1 MKKTLSIFLTA
12 AMLLSLAACGNS
24 AGTATAPNESG
35 APASESA
42 SASSAQSNAPAAREW
57 ASTDDA
63 FDPLQESDAITF
75 EDMRAKFGAIPK
87 VSGDL
92 KFAGNVKAFENV
104 VWREIANG
112 YVGLSEAA
120 KAGGI
125 NLTVDTTS
133 PQGENDEE
141 GQLTILKDQVRQ
153 GVNAILLSPI
163 SDGNCLPAVDS
174 AHEANIP
181 VFSVNNEFN
190 GADYFVGPNAL
201 SQGELA
207 AAWVNEKLG
216 GSGKV
221 AIVMGMPKTGVT
233 RNRTA
238 GFENW
243 FKANGSA
250 IEVVEK
256 QNADW
261 DRSKAKDI
269 AQTWL
274 KMHPDLKAI
283 FCNND
288 VMALGVVE
296 AVKEAGLKLN
306 EDIYVVGCDG
316 QSEAYDSIK
325 AGEMAATIDSFPY
338 YEGYM
343 GAEVAL
349 RVLAGQDIPKVVWTP
364 CKILD
369 STNVNNDAA
378 TNVGWS
384 DPTFE

>member
-1 MKKTLSIFLTA
+1 MRNFGKFFIAVALFLS
-12 AMLLSLAACGNS
+12 
-24 AGTATAPNESG
+24 ATAIG
-35 APASESA
+35 
-42 SASSAQSNAPAAREW
+42 NAVDYSVKMDREW

-63 FDPLQESDAITF
+63 FDPLLDEDQIEF
-75 EDMRAKFGAIPK
+75 MDMRAKFGPIPK
-87 VSGDL
+87 YDKPL

-120 KAGGI
+120 QKAGI
-125 NLTVDTTS
+125 DLVVDTTS

-141 GQLTILKDQVRQ
+141 GQLTILRNQVRQ
-153 GVNAILLSPI
+153 GVSAILLSPI
-163 SDGNCLPAVDS
+163 SDGNCLPAVDA
-174 AHEANIP
+174 AHRANIP

-190 GADYFVGPNAL
+190 GADWFIGPNAL
-201 SQGELA
+201 NQGEIA
-207 AAWVNEKLG
+207 AEWVHRTLG
-216 GSGKV
+216 GQGKV

-238 GFENW
+238 GFEQW
-243 FKANGSA
+243 FAKNGSKV
-250 IEVVEK
+250 EVIAK

-261 DRSKAKDI
+261 DRARAKDI

-274 KMHPDLKAI
+274 KVHKDLKAI

-306 EDIYVVGCDG
+306 KDIWVVGCDG

-325 AGEMAATIDSFPY
+325 RDEMAATIDSFPY

-349 RVLAGQDIPKVVWTP
+349 RAIAGQKIPKVVFTP

-369 STNVNNDAA
+369 ATNVNNEAA
-378 TNVGWS
+378 VNVGWS
-384 DPTFE
+384 DPQFK

>member
-1 MKKTLSIFLTA
+1 MNRITRALTV
-12 AMLLSLAACGNS
+12 AMFVIMTSVCCYSVDYSVNMDR
-24 AGTATAPNESG
+24 
-35 APASESA
+35 
-42 SASSAQSNAPAAREW
+42 QW

-63 FDPLQESDAITF
+63 FDPLAEADAATF
-75 EDMRAKFGAIPK
+75 EDMRARFGAIPAYTG
-87 VSGDL
+87 SL
-92 KFAGNVKAFENV
+92 RFAGNVKAFENV

-112 YVGLSEAA
+112 YVGLSETARL
-120 KAGGI
+120 AGI
-125 NLTVDTTS
+125 DLVVDTTS

-141 GQLTILKDQVRQ
+141 GQLTILRNQVRQ
-153 GVNAILLSPI
+153 GVTAILLSPI
-163 SDGNCLPAVDS
+163 SDGNCLPAIEA
-174 AHEANIP
+174 AHKTNIP

-190 GADYFVGPNAL
+190 GADWFVGPNAL
-201 SQGELA
+201 NQGEIA
-207 AAWVNEKLG
+207 AEWVHKKLG
-216 GSGKV
+216 GTGKV

-238 GFENW
+238 GFEQW
-243 FKANGSA
+243 FGKNGSG
-250 IEVVEK
+250 IKVVAK

-261 DRSKAKDI
+261 DRSRAKDV

-274 KMHPDLKAI
+274 KMHKDLKAI

-306 EDIYVVGCDG
+306 QDIFIIGCDG
-316 QSEAYDSIK
+316 QAEAYDSIK
-325 AGEMAATIDSFPY
+325 RDEMAATIDSFPY

-349 RVLAGQDIPKVVWTP
+349 RAVLGQKIPRVIWTP

-369 STNVNNDAA
+369 ITNVNNEAA
-378 TNVGWS
+378 VNIGWN

>member
-1 MKKTLSIFLTA
+1 MSWIGKTFMVALLAFSTA
-12 AMLLSLAACGNS
+12 WCCGAVEYSVNM
-24 AGTATAPNESG
+24 EK
-35 APASESA
+35 
-42 SASSAQSNAPAAREW
+42 EW

-63 FDPLQESDAITF
+63 FDPLEEAEAITF
-75 EDMRAKFGAIPK
+75 EDMRVKFGAIPAY
-87 VSGDL
+87 SGSL
-92 KFAGNVKAFENV
+92 RFAGNVKAFKNV

-112 YVGLSEAA
+112 YVGLADAA
-120 KAGGI
+120 RMNGI
-125 NLTVDTTS
+125 DLTVDTTS

-141 GQLTILKDQVRQ
+141 GQLTILRNQVRQ
-153 GVNAILLSPI
+153 GVTAILLSPI
-163 SDGNCLPAVDS
+163 SDGNCLPAVDA
-174 AHEANIP
+174 AHRANIP

-190 GADYFVGPNAL
+190 GADWFVGPNAL
-201 SQGELA
+201 NQGELA

-238 GFENW
+238 GFEQW
-243 FKANGSA
+243 FGKNGSDVKVIA
-250 IEVVEK
+250 K

-261 DRSKAKDI
+261 DRSRAKDI

-274 KMHPDLKAI
+274 KVHKDLKAI

-296 AVKEAGLKLN
+296 AVKEAGLELN
-306 EDIYVVGCDG
+306 KDIYVVGCDG
-316 QSEAYDSIK
+316 QAEAYDSIRRN
-325 AGEMAATIDSFPY
+325 EMAATIDSFPY

-349 RVLAGQDIPKVVWTP
+349 RAVLGQKIPRVVWTP

-369 STNVNNDAA
+369 ATNVDNGAA
-378 TNVGWS
+378 ENVGWS
-384 DPTFE
+384 DPKFE